1 MSSARL
7 RLRRLTEEDAAFI
20 LELFTDPAFV
30 ENVGDRGI
38 RTLGD
43 AGEYIRTGPRAS
55 YERHGFGLQRVELAA
70 TGVAIGICGLLKRD
84 YLPHPDL
91 GFAFL
96 PAHRSRG
103 YATESAAAV
112 VDDARESLGLTRLL
126 AITRPGNDA
135 SEKVLGKLGF
145 TLEGKARPVEGEP
158 EVHLF
163 ALEMDQAG
171 GPATAPRAL

>member
-20 LELFTDPAFV
+20 LELFTDPAFID
-30 ENVGDRGI
+30 NVGDRGI
-38 RTLGD
+38 RTLDD
-43 AGEYIRTGPRAS
+43 AWRYIRTGPRAS
-55 YERHGFGLQRVELAA
+55 YERHGFGLLRVDLTA

-103 YATESAAAV
+103 YATESGAAV
-112 VDDARESLGLTRLL
+112 VADARDTLGLTRVL
-126 AITRPGNDA
+126 AITRPGNEA
-135 SEKVLGKLGF
+135 SERVLGKLGF
-145 TLEGKARPVEGEP
+145 TLEGRARPVEGEP

-163 ALEMDQAG
+163 TLAVTRTGDAYD
-171 GPATAPRAL
+171 AS